1 MYTSLTRL
9 AGAAIVA
16 VCLTASAFAQDY
28 GRSRPL
34 TVDDITQLESF
45 GRGAVS
51 PDGRWAV
58 YEKRGAYDSIP
69 RFEYEWRSTWTVMD
83 LWLVD
88 TLNPAASP
96 QQLIPG
102 EGPGLQRVA
111 WSPSGGHLLISR
123 LRDRSFEL
131 GVVSLADRSVRWT
144 GLTPDV
150 PRTGAS
156 AEWVSTD
163 TVLVLV
169 RPDHTLPEAMRYQ
182 GGSQTRIAAA
192 WERTALGREPSRTV
206 IDAKEG
212 IVSTEMPSPK
222 SALVLLNAA
231 DGSTRTVAE
240 GRINDFAVSP
250 DGRQAAIVQSGGGA
264 ALDRREV
271 VQFERGE
278 RQRLS
283 IVTLADGRE
292 FRPMEGRDVA
302 PHLLRWSP
310 DSHAVLVWA
319 RRDGESWA
327 DGDLVRASL
336 DNMAFMNLDGLT
348 TGSSMETVLGV
359 HADWLGDR
367 PLLYARTT
375 GAERFDWHLLSPTA
389 APHPLT
395 AALKTVPDRLAT
407 AREHDVQLFAE
418 GGYWSLNVAGL
429 TRLTSSGMLLE
440 PTIASDQELVT
451 RLKANEAPRRNW
463 AVAHGAEGE
472 SLILTDDGRW
482 RQLGTAKGPA
492 GRILAVSSEAI
503 LFLRRTG
510 LSETLYL
517 RTSSGERRID
527 VVNEDLKTVKL
538 VEPRPILHQDID
550 GRETRSWLFLPD
562 DGTPV
567 RGLVVRVYPGS
578 VDSHVWFDPL
588 TLTYGFRPQVLA
600 AAGFAVLSPSMP
612 DGRVIASR
620 GDDFVRGVDLAVD
633 AALAAYPQL
642 PADRMAVMGHSFG
655 GYAALEIAARSTRYR
670 SYVASAAFSDMFGM
684 WGELDPATRIFPEDG
699 GRIRASQGW
708 TEAGQGK
715 LAAPPWEASGA
726 YAASSPYL
734 IANRITAPVM
744 LLSADMDFVPLSQ
757 AERMFSAILRNGG
770 QARLVTYW
778 GEHHILWSPAN
789 IRDRFTQVFNWLD
802 QTLTPIETV
811 SRSNP
816 GGAPTVGPIPR
827 APPPP

>member
-1 MYTSLTRL
+1 MFTFLTRL
-9 AGAAIVA
+9 AGATIVA
-16 VCLTASAFAQDY
+16 VCLAASAFAQEY
-28 GRSRPL
+28 GPSRSL
-34 TVDDITQLESF
+34 AVNDITRLESF

-88 TLNPAASP
+88 IHNPAAAP

-123 LRDRSFEL
+123 LRDRRFEL
-131 GVVSLADRSVRWT
+131 GVVSMADRSVHWT

-156 AEWVSTD
+156 AEWVSSD
-163 TVLVLV
+163 TVMVLV

-192 WERTALGREPSRTV
+192 WERTTRGREPSRTV
-206 IDAKEG
+206 VDARGG
-212 IVSTEMPSPK
+212 IVSTETPSPT
-222 SALVLLNAA
+222 SALVLLDVV
-231 DGSTRTVAE
+231 DGSTRTLAD

-250 DGRQAAIVQSGGGA
+250 DRHQAAIVQSGGGA
-264 ALDRREV
+264 ALARREV

-292 FRPMEGRDVA
+292 FRPMEDRDVA

-310 DSHAVLVWA
+310 DSRAVLVWA

-327 DGDLVRASL
+327 EGDLVKATL
-336 DNMAFMNLDGLT
+336 DGMVSMNLDGLT
-348 TGSSMETVLGV
+348 TGSSTETVLGV
-359 HADWLGDR
+359 HADWLSDR
-367 PLLYARTT
+367 PVLYARAT
-375 GAERFDWHLLSPTA
+375 GGERFDWHLLSSTA
-389 APHPLT
+389 APRPLT
-395 AALKTVPDRLAT
+395 AALKAVPDRLA
-407 AREHDVQLFAE
+407 AAGEHDLQLFAE
-418 GGYWSLNVAGL
+418 GGYWSLSETGL
-429 TRLTSSGMLLE
+429 HRLTPSETPME

-451 RLKANEAPRRNW
+451 RLKVNEAPRRNW

-472 SLILTDDGRW
+472 SLILTDDGQW
-482 RQLGTAKGPA
+482 RQLGTATGPA
-492 GRILAVSSEAI
+492 GRVLAVSPEAI

-517 RTSSGERRID
+517 RTASGEGHID
-527 VVNEDLKTVKL
+527 AVNEDLKTVNL
-538 VEPRPILHQDID
+538 IEPRPVPHQDID

-578 VDSHVWFDPL
+578 TDGHLWFDPL

-670 SYVASAAFSDMFGM
+670 SYIASAAFSDMFGM
-684 WGELDPATRIFPEDG
+684 WGEFDPATRIFPEDG

-802 QTLTPIETV
+802 LTLAPIETA
-811 SRSNP
+811 SRPNL
-816 GGAPTVGPIPR
+816 GGAPTVGTIPR

>member
-1 MYTSLTRL
+1 MFVFFTRL
-9 AGAAIVA
+9 AGATIMAA
-16 VCLTASAFAQDY
+16 CLSASAFAQ
-28 GRSRPL
+28 GSNPSRPL
-34 TVDDITQLESF
+34 AVNDITRLASF

-69 RFEYEWRSTWTVMD
+69 RFEYEWRSTWTVMN
-83 LWLVD
+83 LWLAD
-88 TLNPAASP
+88 IHNPGAAP
-96 QQLIPG
+96 APLIPE

-111 WSPSGGHLLISR
+111 WSPSGAHLLVSR
-123 LRDRSFEL
+123 LRDRKFEL
-131 GVVSLADRSVRWT
+131 GVVSMADRSVRWT

-163 TVLVLV
+163 AVLVLV
-169 RPDHTLPEAMRYQ
+169 RPDHSLPESMRYQ
-182 GGSQTRIAAA
+182 GGSPMRITAA
-192 WERTALGREPSRTV
+192 WERTARGREPSRTV
-206 IDAKEG
+206 VDARAGVMNAE
-212 IVSTEMPSPK
+212 VPSPT
-222 SALVLLNAA
+222 STLVLINVA
-231 DGSTRTVAE
+231 DGSARTLAE

-250 DGRQAAIVQSGGGA
+250 DRRQIAIVQSGEGA
-264 ALDRREV
+264 AMATREV

-283 IVTLADGRE
+283 IITLADGRE
-292 FRPMEGRDVA
+292 VWRMAGRDVA

-310 DSHAVLVWA
+310 DSRAVLVWA
-319 RRDGESWA
+319 RQDGASWA
-327 DGDLVRASL
+327 DGDLVQAAS
-336 DNMAFMNLDGLT
+336 DGVTSMNLDGLT
-348 TGSSMETVLGV
+348 TGSSTETVLGV

-367 PLLYARTT
+367 PVLYARAR
-375 GAERFDWHLLSPTA
+375 GGSRFDWHILSPTT
-389 APHPLT
+389 APRPLT
-395 AALKTVPDRLAT
+395 TALKSVPGRLA
-407 AREHDVQLFAE
+407 AAGRHELQLFAD
-418 GGYWSLNVAGL
+418 GGYWSLRETGL
-429 TRLTSSGMLLE
+429 HRLTPNGMSME
-440 PTIASDQELVT
+440 PAIASDQELVT
-451 RLKANEAPRRNW
+451 RLKVNEAPRRDW
-463 AVAHGAEGE
+463 AVAQGAKGGTQ
-472 SLILTDDGRW
+472 ILMDDGRR
-482 RQLGTAKGPA
+482 RQLGTATGPV
-492 GRILAVSSEAI
+492 GRVLAVSPEAI

-510 LSETLYL
+510 LSEALYL
-517 RTSSGERRID
+517 RTLSGERPID
-527 VVNEDLKTVKL
+527 AVNEDLKTVKL
-538 VEPRPILHQDID
+538 VEPRPVTHQDID

-562 DGTPV
+562 EGTPI
-567 RGLVVRVYPGS
+567 RGVVVRVYPGS
-578 VDSHVWFDPL
+578 TDSHTWFDPL

-612 DGRVIASR
+612 DGRIIASR

-670 SYVASAAFSDMFGM
+670 SYVASSAFSDMFGM
-684 WGELDPATRIFPEDG
+684 WGEFDPATRIFPEDG
-699 GRIRASQGW
+699 GRMRASQGW

-715 LAAPPWEASGA
+715 LAAPPWEASDA

-744 LLSADMDFVPLSQ
+744 LLTADMDFVPLSQ

-778 GEHHILWSPAN
+778 GERHILWSPAN
-789 IRDRFTQVFNWLD
+789 IRDRFAQIFNWLD
-802 QTLTPIETV
+802 LTLAPINTAGQ
-811 SRSNP
+811 SNL
-816 GGAPTVGPIPR
+816 GGVPTVEPIPR